1 MTRCS
6 ILHHVRDTV
15 IRDQAARGAPKIWTP
30 KKRCQVQL
38 ECNNGIRHRGLK
50 EQLCLGSERTSG
62 RIFRK
67 ALVLEESNL
76 LSGFE
81 K

>member
-1 MTRCS
+1 MPRIQKGWRFGKICWARLEGS
-6 ILHHVRDTV
+6 SG
-15 IRDQAARGAPKIWTP
+15 IRDRD
-30 KKRCQVQL
+30 
-38 ECNNGIRHRGLK
+38 LK

-67 ALVLEESNL
+67 ALMLEIMKRRMEPSVRIRKMNVRTL
-76 LSGFE
+76 WRVWCPP